1 MTTVISRC
9 AILSAAVALLSSCSF
24 FQRPAPLPRHAA
36 IESSSSDSQFDAL
49 VQGADIIYFPSESA
63 VFNSRS
69 DTTWKLFEALRR
81 NGGSFAVGWDLSGDE
96 KGAREF
102 VTETDK
108 AGAELLS
115 LRAPPQLAEQ
125 FAADKIAD
133 WSREH
138 RNDKI
143 VVFLRRERL
152 GRDAGVPYFVAQKTK
167 ARQLIL
173 NPRRQSTG
181 PGLLA
186 GNRGSWIGGR
196 FEIVDRAPFATG
208 DKR

>member
-1 MTTVISRC
+1 M
-9 AILSAAVALLSSCSF
+9 
-24 FQRPAPLPRHAA
+24 PRHAA

-63 VFNSRS
+63 VFASRL
-69 DTTWKLFEALRR
+69 DATWKLFEALRR
-81 NGGSFAVGWDLSGDE
+81 NGGSFAVGWDLSGNE
-96 KGAREF
+96 KGAGEF
-102 VTETDK
+102 VAETSK

-115 LRAPPQLAEQ
+115 LRAPSQLAEQ
-125 FAADKIAD
+125 FAADKIAN

-152 GRDAGVPYFVAQKTK
+152 GRDAGVPYLVAQKTK

-173 NPRRQSTG
+173 NPKRESPAG

-186 GNRGSWIGGR
+186 RNYRSWIAGG
-196 FEIVDRAPFATG
+196 FEIVDGAPFAAG
-208 DKR
+208 DER